1 VATAR
6 KREPEWLGL
15 ELVLAI
21 HEGVLAS
28 EGGLAGVRDEGLLAS
43 ALDRPRNKWGY
54 EETADLHALA
64 AAYGFGIAK
73 NHPFAD
79 ANKRTAFQTMF
90 VFLYVNGLLLD
101 ADEVKA
107 VLTMVAL
114 AEGKV
119 SEPKLATWLR
129 ANARKRG
136 SSE

>member
-1 VATAR
+1 MATSR

-28 EGGLAGVRDEGLLAS
+28 EGGLAGIRDEGLLAS
-43 ALDRPRNKWGY
+43 ALDRPRNKWGS

-64 AAYGFGIAK
+64 AACGFGIAK
-73 NHPFAD
+73 NHPFTD

-101 ADEVKA
+101 ADEVEA

-114 AEGKV
+114 AEGKL
-119 SEPKLATWLR
+119 SEAKLSAWLK
-129 ANARKRG
+129 ANSTKRVVG
-136 SSE
+136 

>member
-1 VATAR
+1 MAAS
-6 KREPEWLGL
+6 KPQEPEWLDL
-15 ELVLAI
+15 DTVLAI
-21 HEGVLAS
+21 HEEVLAA
-28 EGGLAGVRDEGLLAS
+28 EGGLPGVRDAGLLAS

-101 ADEVKA
+101 ADEVEA

-114 AEGKV
+114 AEGKL
-119 SEPKLATWLR
+119 SEAKLSAWLK
-129 ANARKRG
+129 ANSTKRVVG
-136 SSE
+136 